1 MMMALISGQL
11 GVGAVVICVYI
22 VFCQILGYNF
32 IRAGI
37 ILLRCI
43 CEESIYEESIYEES
57 IYEESIYEESIH
69 RGIENKY
76 IAGHYNR
83 EKE

>member
-1 MMMALISGQL
+1 MMMALISGQF

-43 CEESIYEESIYEES
+43 LDCICEK
-57 IYEESIYEESIH
+57 SIYEESIH

-76 IAGHYNR
+76 IAGHYNG